1 MAVLSSFLLTEIV
14 KCCQV
19 PLELAAEK
27 EAVAALVKEW
37 KGTKEGAQVCS
48 LYLIPKHLC
57 VLQVDD
63 DDIDIYMKEKK
74 DEEEELREAMEAGK
88 ESTVFARVKVPT
100 QVS

>member
-1 MAVLSSFLLTEIV
+1 M
-14 KCCQV
+14 

-37 KGTKEGAQVCS
+37 KGTKEGAQVYS
-48 LYLIPKHLC
+48 LHLRPKHLC

-100 QVS
+100 QVI